1 MEFNSKGSLLKKDV
15 NSFTTPYQ
23 ENSRKTSAEI
33 INEARLAIKE
43 SQNPEP
49 NFTSPA
55 IRPLHTQRPF
65 TPRDKERHL
74 FGNKRA
80 KGDRPPSSFSLRYLQ
95 NETDLPI
102 TPPDNSGVFGPSTYV
117 SRHPATPRITELK
130 RHNRSNSV
138 TELNG
143 AIFNIGLKES
153 CKVKL
158 PSLSNRPLQKRKLF
172 NTTTSLDNLP
182 EETEYKSSDR
192 RNVES
197 RNAFSSPQERTDFN
211 PNSSPFGRPS
221 AKQSNLS
228 ECLLLGPQNLIKIF
242 DNKHIIENSES
253 LFTSTGY
260 LTKQLPLHKQNDLSK
275 SSNYSVLVDGTRT
288 IDDIMNEL
296 NKADPKNYNDEI
308 VKSLLEEMYEFMEKD
323 GLLDGKISS
332 KLRIVILKC
341 LYRFVESKNE
351 QILINIAQ
359 IILAMKVTGNNLSG
373 VCKLI
378 FKISKN
384 DRNDNLFLR
393 KSLLEL
399 FLDALGRS
407 SPIDDAEACVYAY
420 GALKFLTMNSKL
432 LQKVLDLGILPLM
445 VLHIKLINTA
455 KTDKTPLPKQ
465 TNHVLFQL
473 TGALRNLVS
482 EEHIYDNFIFCGTIP
497 QLCQSLELFSNDA
510 DIVANI
516 SRTLS
521 TISTNDVC
529 CDSLVEIDNIYKT
542 FIRLFKI
549 YEENEEIIVRLTYTL
564 GNIVAKIDNT
574 RVKFF
579 KEENSIESLLNLW
592 TTYLERT
599 LQLCSLKIDNIN
611 VSNGTSEDVMI
622 KVIRV
627 IANIVINPDIGKA
640 INEQYGNRL
649 IDEFLKVLISNPF
662 KKNEELVLSI
672 LSTLNNLS
680 YYYSSDLELDV
691 FHVKQIDIVE
701 SIIEYTKSR
710 NGDCVTETMRI
721 LGNLS
726 RSKITRNYIT
736 KSEIF
741 ETLTGLLDMMA
752 EPTLLKTTI
761 GVFVNLMSDTRAR
774 KLFKASGGVSKLVSI
789 LIKYCENDWLL
800 GSLVC
805 QVLWNY
811 CIDTVDLY
819 ELLSDEEIHQLL
831 VLLADYLDEE
841 KLFGI
846 DEHTEE
852 MEVFVTQEYLI
863 WEEFANVATN
873 LLEKIEYFL
882 DTFDQINDENGA
894 QAQAKTKESGTNISF
909 SAW

>member
-253 LFTSTGY
+253 LFTST
-260 LTKQLPLHKQNDLSK
+260 
-275 SSNYSVLVDGTRT
+275 VDGTRT